1 LLLRFSPVRQ
11 PKIIRDIERFF
22 PLDGI
27 TMWGTIVPFLAFLFL
42 TAGAMLLYDG
52 FSTSDL
58 TQTTK
63 VIGGA
68 SLLSLGFVGLWFC
81 VKNWWKWRTV
91 YKEYRNQ

>member
-1 LLLRFSPVRQ
+1 
-11 PKIIRDIERFF
+11 
-22 PLDGI
+22 
-27 TMWGTIVPFLAFLFL
+27 MWDTIVPFLAFLFL

-68 SLLSLGFVGLWFC
+68 SFLSLGLVGLWFH

-91 YKEYRNQ
+91 YKEYRNE

>member
-1 LLLRFSPVRQ
+1 
-11 PKIIRDIERFF
+11 
-22 PLDGI
+22 
-27 TMWGTIVPFLAFLFL
+27 MWDTIVPFLAFLFL

-68 SLLSLGFVGLWFC
+68 SFLSLIGGLM
-81 VKNWWKWRTV
+81 VPRQELVEMANRI
-91 YKEYRNQ
+91 QGISQ